1 MRVRPEV
8 VEKPVFRRLRRWG
21 VAIRST
27 GLRAA
32 VLVLAVGGLALAG
45 LDPAGAAEPRG
56 RRAAA
61 SSQSA
66 AIRRSILDA
75 ITKNDPAVCTDL
87 FTDHGI
93 VDDVNA
99 LYVRGFNGPMIQ
111 DPSQARSTCEQVH
124 STNATPARSLVK
136 VKKLTVT
143 KKTAK
148 PSVEVGVAGTSQV
161 GLTRDARTWKLDSV
175 S

>member
-1 MRVRPEV
+1 
-8 VEKPVFRRLRRWG
+8 
-21 VAIRST
+21 VAIRSS
-27 GLRAA
+27 GLRTA
-32 VLVLAVGGLALAG
+32 VLVLVVGGSALAG
-45 LDPAGAAEPRG
+45 LDPASATQPRG
-56 RRAAA
+56 MRAAA
-61 SSQSA
+61 TNQSA

-75 ITKNDPAVCTDL
+75 ITKNDPVVCTDL

-99 LYVRGFNGPMIQ
+99 LYVRGFNGPMTQ

-136 VKKLTVT
+136 VKKLRVT
-143 KKTAK
+143 KNKTAK
-148 PSVEVGVAGTSQV
+148 ASVEVGVGGTYQV
-161 GLTRDARTWKLDSV
+161 GLVRDGRIWKIDSV

>member
-1 MRVRPEV
+1 M
-8 VEKPVFRRLRRWG
+8 
-21 VAIRST
+21 AIGSS

-32 VLVLAVGGLALAG
+32 LLMLVVGGLALAG
-45 LDPAGAAEPRG
+45 LDPASATENRG
-56 RRAAA
+56 LETATN
-61 SSQSA
+61 QSA

-99 LYVRGFNGPMIQ
+99 LYVRGFNGPMTQ
-111 DPSQARSTCEQVH
+111 DPTLARSTCEQVH
-124 STNATPARSLVK
+124 STDATPARSLVK
-136 VKKLTVT
+136 VKKLSVT

-148 PSVEVGVAGTSQV
+148 ASVEVGVGGTYQI
-161 GLTRDARTWKLDSV
+161 GLIRDGRTWKLDSV

>member
-1 MRVRPEV
+1 
-8 VEKPVFRRLRRWG
+8 
-21 VAIRST
+21 
-27 GLRAA
+27 
-32 VLVLAVGGLALAG
+32 VLVLVVGGFATAG
-45 LDPAGAAEPRG
+45 LDPAGATEPRS
-56 RRAAA
+56 RRAAP

-124 STNATPARSLVK
+124 STNAAPARSLVK
-136 VKKLTVT
+136 VKKLSVT

-148 PSVEVGVAGTSQV
+148 ASVEVGVGGTYQID
-161 GLTRDARTWKLDSV
+161 LIRDGRTWKLDRV